1 MAFTV
6 IANASTNFSIS
17 VVAKG
22 LIKTWN
28 GSAWVKKPVK
38 VWNGS
43 AWVKK
48 PVKVWN
54 GSAWVETS

>member
-43 AWVKK
+43 AWV
-48 PVKVWN
+48 
-54 GSAWVETS
+54 ETN